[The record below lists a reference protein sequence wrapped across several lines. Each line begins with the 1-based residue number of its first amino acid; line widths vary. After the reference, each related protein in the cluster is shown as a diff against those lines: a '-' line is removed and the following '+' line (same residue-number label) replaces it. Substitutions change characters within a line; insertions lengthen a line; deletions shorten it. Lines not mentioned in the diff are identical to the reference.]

1 MRQVVLMLSDHGI
14 GLGSASNCLVQQV
27 VLDVGEGEVV
37 RLDLLVRLLA
47 RRNQGISFISNC
59 LLVGPLK
66 LWLKLIFFTI
76 KHSQTLISR
85 DSSESSA
92 LSSGLSSKPN
102 SPERPSPTLPRS
114 PSSPTSS
121 PTLPRGPAQELERGC
136 GEQAVVSIKALCKIR
151 YYRITF

>member
-1 MRQVVLMLSDHGI
+1 MLSDHGI
-14 GLGSASNCLVQQV
+14 GSGSASNCLVQQV

-37 RLDLLVRLLA
+37 RQDLLFRLLA

-66 LWLKLIFFTI
+66 LWLKLIFFI
-76 KHSQTLISR
+76 IIHSQTLISR

-92 LSSGLSSKPN
+92 LSSGLSSKSN
-102 SPERPSPTLPRS
+102 SPERSSPTLPRGS
-114 PSSPTSS
+114 SSPISS

-136 GEQAVVSIKALCKIR
+136 GEPAVVSIKALCKR
-151 YYRITF
+151 RFFPLTF